1 MPSQGFPRD
10 WRRHQTKERW
20 RVVIG
25 WRGMGAGRPGDTG
38 SGGVMPL
45 TGRPATCTCN
55 LPPRPGMTRRCE
67 APSRGRAWQRDTVS
81 RHECQHPPPP
91 RPCEPTR
98 PPPHWPTWALDLS
111 RRYTVERSACL
122 VTPRDTWHHLVTSWQ
137 WYWVP
142 SHSDGGCGI
151 QY

>member
-91 RPCEPTR
+91 RPCEPPR
-98 PPPHWPTWALDLS
+98 PA
-111 RRYTVERSACL
+111 RRRTDQPELWTSVA
-122 VTPRDTWHHLVTSWQ
+122 VTPWSGAHVSSLRVTRDTTSWQ